1 MSDISILEVDD
12 QASAAKLE
20 NIHNKPNHHIVTL
33 FYRDGCPP
41 CDAMKPEWK
50 KACDQF
56 RQQYKCKN
64 NDVSER
70 TVIANVDD
78 KGIQYLHKVFHKIEG
93 TPTIMYMSNK
103 NNKHVLREF
112 RGKNGKNAKRTS
124 VNFVKWL
131 RSSFGDS
138 VFTTVKNLNPIM
150 NQNLNQNLNQK
161 PNLNPNKIGG
171 CWSWTKKRSQRRDK
185 QTRRRRRFRNEE
197 TKSK

>member
-1 MSDISILEVDD
+1 MSDISILEVGD

-93 TPTIMYMSNK
+93 TPTIMYMSNN

-138 VFTTVKNLNPIM
+138 VFTTVKNLN
-150 NQNLNQNLNQK
+150 QNLNQK
-161 PNLNPNKIGG
+161 PNQIGG
-171 CWSWTKKRSQRRDK
+171 CWSWNTTTKKRSQHRGN
-185 QTRRRRRFRNEE
+185 QTRRRRRFRN
-197 TKSK
+197 SNRR

>member
-1 MSDISILEVDD
+1 MSDISILHVGDES
-12 QASAAKLE
+12 SAAKLE
-20 NIHNKPNHHIVTL
+20 SIHDKPNHHIVTL

-50 KACDQF
+50 KACEQF

-103 NNKHVLREF
+103 NNKRILREY
-112 RGKNGKNAKRTS
+112 RGKNAKRTS
-124 VNFVKWL
+124 AHLLKWL
-131 RSSFGDS
+131 RSS
-138 VFTTVKNLNPIM
+138 LNESIFAPKANM
-150 NQNLNQNLNQK
+150 NNMNNMNNMIDKKQMQT
-161 PNLNPNKIGG
+161 GG
-171 CWSWTKKRSQRRDK
+171 CWSWFKASDKSRRRSGKNRNRRIV
-185 QTRRRRRFRNEE
+185 TRRTRA
-197 TKSK
+197 

>member
-1 MSDISILEVDD
+1 
-12 QASAAKLE
+12 
-20 NIHNKPNHHIVTL
+20 
-33 FYRDGCPP
+33 
-41 CDAMKPEWK
+41 
-50 KACDQF
+50 
-56 RQQYKCKN
+56 
-64 NDVSER
+64 
-70 TVIANVDD
+70 
-78 KGIQYLHKVFHKIEG
+78 
-93 TPTIMYMSNK
+93 MSNK